1 MDDISL
7 LVKLSLKGLVGWLFN
22 FLLRKGRSFFLDSGP
37 RYSFFGL
44 LLLYPQFL
52 LNSHLSTELQMF
64 FSHVFLILLLLFIYF
79 SFLDLFLVDIL
90 KKRRDSGLSIVSSL
104 SLTVSDSL
112 LNVCQQNLSLL
123 LVLLFLTYLEVDV
136 REAHL
141 VGADFFDYLI

>member
-37 RYSFFGL
+37 RYSFLGL

-79 SFLDLFLVDIL
+79 LFLDLFLVDIL
-90 KKRRDSGLSIVSSL
+90 KKRRDSRLSIVSSL
-104 SLTVSDSL
+104 SLTVSDRL

-123 LVLLFLTYLEVDV
+123 LVLFFLIYLEVDV
-136 REAHL
+136 WEAHL
-141 VGADFFDYLI
+141 VGADFFD

>member
-1 MDDISL
+1 
-7 LVKLSLKGLVGWLFN
+7 
-22 FLLRKGRSFFLDSGP
+22 
-37 RYSFFGL
+37 
-44 LLLYPQFL
+44 
-52 LNSHLSTELQMF
+52 MF

-136 REAHL
+136 WKAHL

>member
-7 LVKLSLKGLVGWLFN
+7 LVKLSLNGLVGWLFN
-22 FLLRKGRSFFLDSGP
+22 FLLRKSRIFFLDSGP
-37 RYSFFGL
+37 RYPLLGL
-44 LLLYPQFL
+44 LLLYLQFL

-90 KKRRDSGLSIVSSL
+90 KKRRDSGLSIVLSL

-136 REAHL
+136 WEAHL
-141 VGADFFDYLI
+141 VGTDFFDYLI